1 MIMRI
6 GVDGI
11 PFAFEFTGI
20 ARYVF
25 SMLKEMVAVAKSDE
39 FIIYAP
45 VPIDLN
51 LPGNNWCIRAIPSWL
66 SSRPTLWSQF
76 VLPEMLA
83 KDKIDI
89 FWGQPTYLP
98 LRVKNKCRR
107 VLTLHDL
114 VPYVCPASM
123 QFRALVRMRLLLKQ
137 VVNAADVVICV
148 SNATAEMAKKI
159 LQLDA
164 GKVRVVKE
172 AAAESFQPK
181 EKNEARKVVRE
192 KFQIDSDYIIFVS
205 TIEPRKEHLTLLRA
219 INQLAKPP
227 LLVLVGGKGWR
238 YQQIMKEISHF
249 EKAGKVRFLGRVGD
263 TDLCYLYSAALI
275 AVYPSRYE
283 GFGLPVLE
291 AMACGCPVLCSDS
304 SSLPEIG
311 GDAAVYFRTGDFRDL
326 AGRIKE
332 VLGDNYRLKQMAE
345 AGREWVKQFSFRQS
359 AEEMMAIIKEG
370 SRY

>member
-1 MIMRI
+1 MRI

-11 PFAFEFTGI
+11 SFAFEFTGI

-25 SMLKEMVAVAKSDE
+25 CMLKEMVAVAKSDE

-45 VPIDLN
+45 VPIDLA
-51 LPGNNWCIRAIPSWL
+51 LPGNNWCIRVIPSWL
-66 SSRPTLWSQF
+66 SARPTLWSQF
-76 VLPEMLA
+76 VLPEILA
-83 KDKIDI
+83 RDKVDI

-98 LRVKNKCRR
+98 LRVKSKCRR

-114 VPYVCPASM
+114 VPYVCPGSM
-123 QFRALVRMRLLLKQ
+123 RFRTLVRMRLLLKR

-181 EKNEARKVVRE
+181 EKDEARKVVRE
-192 KFQIDSDYIIFVS
+192 KFQIDSDYIICVS

-219 INQLAKPP
+219 INQLSQPP

-249 EKAGKVRFLGRVGD
+249 EKAGKVRYLGRVGD
-263 TDLCYLYSAALI
+263 TDLCDLYNAALF

-311 GDAAVYFRTGDFRDL
+311 GEAAVYFRTGDFRDL
-326 AGRIKE
+326 AKRMKE
-332 VLGDNYRLKQMAE
+332 VLGDNYQLKQMAE
-345 AGREWVKQFSFRQS
+345 AGRKRIKQFSFQQ
-359 AEEMMAIIKEG
+359 AAKEVITIFRERKG
-370 SRY
+370 GE